1 MKLIGLTGA
10 IGSGKSSVSALFE
23 RKGAIIIDGDG
34 IAKQL
39 QQKGS
44 TTLQKMVDEFGDIL
58 LESGE
63 LDRAKVAKLVF
74 GDAEMLK
81 RLNAIMHPA
90 IGIEILRQIELNMT
104 TDNVVVLDMPLL
116 VENPRDGMS
125 GLVVVDVDP
134 EVAIA
139 RLVQFRN
146 MNEED
151 ARRRMASQ
159 ASREDRLKVAD
170 RIIDNSGR
178 SWKVLVRKLMTF
190 GIGSPRCQMHNRV
203 QAHSRKRVHS
213 DSR

>member
-10 IGSGKSSVSALFE
+10 IGSGKSSVSALFA

-39 QQKGS
+39 QRKGS
-44 TTLQKMVDEFGDIL
+44 PILQKMVDEFGDIL
-58 LESGE
+58 LETGE
-63 LDRAKVAKLVF
+63 LDRAKVANLVF

-90 IGIEILRQIELNMT
+90 IGIEILRQIELNMA

-116 VENPRDGMS
+116 VENPRDGLS

-134 EVAIA
+134 EVAIS

-159 ASREDRLKVAD
+159 ASREDRLQVAD
-170 RIIDNSGR
+170 RVVDNNGE
-178 SWKVLVRKLMTF
+178 
-190 GIGSPRCQMHNRV
+190 P
-203 QAHSRKRVHS
+203 
-213 DSR
+213 DSLGAQVDEVWDWFATLPNAQQGAGALTQKSK

>member
-44 TTLQKMVDEFGDIL
+44 TTLQRMVDEFGDIL

-170 RIIDNSGR
+170 RIIDNSR
-178 SWKVLVRKLMTF
+178 DPESL
-190 GIGSPRCQMHNRV
+190 GSQVDDVWDWFATLPNAQ
-203 QAHSRKRVHS
+203 QGAGALTQKST
-213 DSR
+213 

>member
-39 QQKGS
+39 QQQGS
-44 TTLQKMVDEFGDIL
+44 PTLQKMVDEFGDIL
-58 LESGE
+58 LDSGE
-63 LDRAKVAKLVF
+63 LDRAKVAKIVF

-90 IGIEILRQIELNMT
+90 IGVEILRQIELNIA

-134 EVAIA
+134 EVAIS

-170 RIIDNSGR
+170 RIIDNSG
-178 SWKVLVRKLMTF
+178 SPEDL
-190 GIGSPRCQMHNRV
+190 GSQVDDVWDWFATLPNAQRGAGALSQK
-203 QAHSRKRVHS
+203 SK
-213 DSR
+213 

>member
-10 IGSGKSSVSALFE
+10 IGSGKSSVSALFA

-58 LESGE
+58 LETGE
-63 LDRAKVAKLVF
+63 LDRAKVAQLVF
-74 GDAEMLK
+74 GDADLLK

-90 IGIEILRQIELNMT
+90 ISAEILGQIEANMA

-116 VENPRDGMS
+116 VENPREGMS

-134 EVAIA
+134 EVAIS

-146 MNEED
+146 MNEDD

-170 RIIDNSGR
+170 RVIDNSG
-178 SWKVLVRKLMTF
+178 SPDALDAQVDEVWDWFATLPNAQP
-190 GIGSPRCQMHNRV
+190 GAGSLAQK
-203 QAHSRKRVHS
+203 SK
-213 DSR
+213 

>member
-10 IGSGKSSVSALFE
+10 IGSGKSSVSALLA

-44 TTLQKMVDEFGDIL
+44 ATLQKMVDEFGDIL
-58 LESGE
+58 LDTGE
-63 LDRAKVAKLVF
+63 LDRAKVAHLVF
-74 GDAEMLK
+74 GDADLLK

-90 IGIEILRQIELNMT
+90 ISAEILRQIEMNMA

-116 VENPRDGMS
+116 VENPREGMS

-134 EVAIA
+134 EVAIS
-139 RLVQFRN
+139 RLVQFRH
-146 MNEED
+146 MNEDD

-170 RIIDNSGR
+170 RVIDNSG
-178 SWKVLVRKLMTF
+178 SPDALDAQVDEVWDWFATLPNAQP
-190 GIGSPRCQMHNRV
+190 GAGSLAQK
-203 QAHSRKRVHS
+203 SK
-213 DSR
+213 

>member
-10 IGSGKSSVSALFE
+10 IGSGKSSVSALFA

-44 TTLQKMVDEFGDIL
+44 ATLQKMVDEFGDIL

-63 LDRAKVAKLVF
+63 LDRAKVANLVF

-90 IGIEILRQIELNMT
+90 IGFEILRQIEANMT

-134 EVAIA
+134 EIAIS

-151 ARRRMASQ
+151 ARRRMAIQ
-159 ASREDRLKVAD
+159 ASREERLIVAD
-170 RIIDNSGR
+170 RVIDNSG
-178 SWKVLVRKLMTF
+178 
-190 GIGSPRCQMHNRV
+190 SPD
-203 QAHSRKRVHS
+203 AL
-213 DSR
+213 DSQVDEVWDWFATLPNAQQGAGALTQKSK

>member
-116 VENPRDGMS
+116 VENPRDGLS

-170 RIIDNSGR
+170 RIIDNSGNPE
-178 SWKVLVRKLMTF
+178 SL
-190 GIGSPRCQMHNRV
+190 GSQVDDVWDWFATLPNAQ
-203 QAHSRKRVHS
+203 QGAGALTQKST
-213 DSR
+213 

>member
-90 IGIEILRQIELNMT
+90 IGIEILRQIESNMT

-170 RIIDNSGR
+170 RIIDNSGNPE
-178 SWKVLVRKLMTF
+178 SL
-190 GIGSPRCQMHNRV
+190 GSQVDDVWDWFATLPNAQ
-203 QAHSRKRVHS
+203 QGAGALTQKST
-213 DSR
+213 

>member
-10 IGSGKSSVSALFE
+10 IGSGKSSVSALFA

-34 IAKQL
+34 IAKQS

-44 TTLQKMVDEFGDIL
+44 ATLQKMVDEFGDIL
-58 LESGE
+58 LETGE
-63 LDRAKVAKLVF
+63 LDRAKVAQLVF
-74 GDAEMLK
+74 GDADLLK

-90 IGIEILRQIELNMT
+90 ISAEILRQIEANT
-104 TDNVVVLDMPLL
+104 ATDNVVVLDMPLL
-116 VENPRDGMS
+116 VENPREGMS

-134 EVAIA
+134 EVAIS

-146 MNEED
+146 MNEDD

-170 RIIDNSGR
+170 RVIDNSG
-178 SWKVLVRKLMTF
+178 SPDALDAQVDEVWDWFATLPNAQP
-190 GIGSPRCQMHNRV
+190 GAGSLAQK
-203 QAHSRKRVHS
+203 SK
-213 DSR
+213 

>member
-1 MKLIGLTGA
+1 
-10 IGSGKSSVSALFE
+10 VSALFA

-44 TTLQKMVDEFGDIL
+44 ATLQKMVDEFGDIL
-58 LESGE
+58 LETGE
-63 LDRAKVAKLVF
+63 LDRAKVAQLVF
-74 GDAEMLK
+74 GDADLLK

-90 IGIEILRQIELNMT
+90 ISAEILRQIEANT
-104 TDNVVVLDMPLL
+104 ATENVVVLDMPLL
-116 VENPRDGMS
+116 VENPREGMS

-134 EVAIA
+134 EVAIS

-146 MNEED
+146 MNEDD

-170 RIIDNSGR
+170 RVIDNSG
-178 SWKVLVRKLMTF
+178 SPDALDAQVDEVWDWFATLPNAQP
-190 GIGSPRCQMHNRV
+190 GAGSLAQK
-203 QAHSRKRVHS
+203 SK
-213 DSR
+213 

>member
-39 QQKGS
+39 QQQGS
-44 TTLQKMVDEFGDIL
+44 PTLQKMVDEFGDIL
-58 LESGE
+58 LDSGE

-90 IGIEILRQIELNMT
+90 IGVEILRQIELNIA

-134 EVAIA
+134 EVAIS

-170 RIIDNSGR
+170 RIIDNNG
-178 SWKVLVRKLMTF
+178 KPEDL
-190 GIGSPRCQMHNRV
+190 GSQVDDVWDWFATLPNAQ
-203 QAHSRKRVHS
+203 QGAGALSQKS
-213 DSR
+213 K

>member
-10 IGSGKSSVSALFE
+10 IGSGKSSVSALFA

-44 TTLQKMVDEFGDIL
+44 ATLQKMVDEFGDIL
-58 LESGE
+58 LENGE
-63 LDRAKVAKLVF
+63 LDRAKVAQLVF
-74 GDAEMLK
+74 GDADLLK

-90 IGIEILRQIELNMT
+90 ISAEILRQIEANLT

-116 VENPRDGMS
+116 VENPREGLS

-134 EVAIA
+134 EVAIT

-146 MNEED
+146 MNEDD
-151 ARRRMASQ
+151 AQRRMASQ

-170 RIIDNSGR
+170 RVIDNSG
-178 SWKVLVRKLMTF
+178 SPDALDAQVDEVWDWFATLPNAQP
-190 GIGSPRCQMHNRV
+190 GAGSLAQK
-203 QAHSRKRVHS
+203 SK
-213 DSR
+213 

>member
-10 IGSGKSSVSALFE
+10 IGSGKSSVSALFA

-58 LESGE
+58 LETGE
-63 LDRAKVAKLVF
+63 LDRAKVAQLVF
-74 GDAEMLK
+74 GDADLLK

-90 IGIEILRQIELNMT
+90 ISAEILRQIETNT
-104 TDNVVVLDMPLL
+104 ATDNVVVLDMPLL
-116 VENPRDGMS
+116 VENPREGMS

-134 EVAIA
+134 EVAIS

-146 MNEED
+146 MNEDD

-170 RIIDNSGR
+170 RVIDNSG
-178 SWKVLVRKLMTF
+178 SPDALDAQVDEVWDWFATLPNAQP
-190 GIGSPRCQMHNRV
+190 GAGSLAQK
-203 QAHSRKRVHS
+203 SK
-213 DSR
+213 

>member
-39 QQKGS
+39 QQQGS
-44 TTLQKMVDEFGDIL
+44 PTLQKLVDEFGDIL
-58 LESGE
+58 LDSGE

-74 GDAEMLK
+74 GDSEMLK

-90 IGIEILRQIELNMT
+90 IGVEILRQIELNIA

-134 EVAIA
+134 EVAIS

-146 MNEED
+146 MNEGD
-151 ARRRMASQ
+151 AKRRMASQ

-170 RIIDNSGR
+170 RIIDNSG
-178 SWKVLVRKLMTF
+178 SPEDL
-190 GIGSPRCQMHNRV
+190 GSQVDDVWDWFATLPNAQ
-203 QAHSRKRVHS
+203 QGAGALSQKS
-213 DSR
+213 K

>member
-10 IGSGKSSVSALFE
+10 IGSGKSSVSALFA

-44 TTLQKMVDEFGDIL
+44 ATLQKMVDEFGDIL
-58 LESGE
+58 LDTGE
-63 LDRAKVAKLVF
+63 LDRAKVAQLVF
-74 GDAEMLK
+74 GDADLLK

-90 IGIEILRQIELNMT
+90 ISAEILRQIEANT
-104 TDNVVVLDMPLL
+104 ETDNVVVLDMPLL
-116 VENPRDGMS
+116 VENPREGMS

-134 EVAIA
+134 EVAIS
-139 RLVQFRN
+139 RLVQYRN
-146 MNEED
+146 MNEDD

-170 RIIDNSGR
+170 RVIDNSG
-178 SWKVLVRKLMTF
+178 SPDALNAQVDEVWDWFATLPNAQP
-190 GIGSPRCQMHNRV
+190 GAGSLAQK
-203 QAHSRKRVHS
+203 SK
-213 DSR
+213 

>member
-39 QQKGS
+39 QQQGS
-44 TTLQKMVDEFGDIL
+44 PTLQKLVDEFGDIL
-58 LESGE
+58 LDSGE
-63 LDRAKVAKLVF
+63 LDRAKVAQLVF

-90 IGIEILRQIELNMT
+90 IGVEILRQIELNIA

-125 GLVVVDVDP
+125 GLVFVDVDP
-134 EVAIA
+134 EVAIS

-170 RIIDNSGR
+170 RIIDNSG
-178 SWKVLVRKLMTF
+178 SPEDL
-190 GIGSPRCQMHNRV
+190 GSQVDDVWDWFATLPNAQ
-203 QAHSRKRVHS
+203 QGAGALSQKS
-213 DSR
+213 K

>member
-10 IGSGKSSVSALFE
+10 IGSGKSSVSALFA

-58 LESGE
+58 LETGE
-63 LDRAKVAKLVF
+63 LDRAKVAQLVF
-74 GDAEMLK
+74 GDADLLK

-90 IGIEILRQIELNMT
+90 ISAEILGQIEANMA

-116 VENPRDGMS
+116 VENPREGMS

-134 EVAIA
+134 EVAIS

-146 MNEED
+146 MNEND

-170 RIIDNSGR
+170 RVIDNSG
-178 SWKVLVRKLMTF
+178 SPDALDAQVDEVWDWFATLPNAQP
-190 GIGSPRCQMHNRV
+190 GAGSLAQK
-203 QAHSRKRVHS
+203 SK
-213 DSR
+213 

>member
-10 IGSGKSSVSALFE
+10 IGSGKSSVSALFA

-44 TTLQKMVDEFGDIL
+44 ATLQKMVDEFGDIL
-58 LESGE
+58 LETGE
-63 LDRAKVAKLVF
+63 LDRAKVAQLVF
-74 GDAEMLK
+74 GDADLLK

-90 IGIEILRQIELNMT
+90 ISAEILRQIEANT
-104 TDNVVVLDMPLL
+104 ATDNVVVLDMPLL
-116 VENPRDGMS
+116 VENPREGMS
-125 GLVVVDVDP
+125 GLVIVDVDP
-134 EVAIA
+134 EVAIS

-146 MNEED
+146 MNEDD

-170 RIIDNSGR
+170 RVIDNSG
-178 SWKVLVRKLMTF
+178 SPDALDAQVDEVWDWFATLPNAQP
-190 GIGSPRCQMHNRV
+190 GAGSLAQK
-203 QAHSRKRVHS
+203 SK
-213 DSR
+213 

>member
-44 TTLQKMVDEFGDIL
+44 TTLQRMVDEFGDIL

-116 VENPRDGMS
+116 VENPRDGLS

-159 ASREDRLKVAD
+159 ASREDRLKFAD
-170 RIIDNSGR
+170 RIIDNSR
-178 SWKVLVRKLMTF
+178 DPESL
-190 GIGSPRCQMHNRV
+190 GSQVDDVWDWFATLPNAQ
-203 QAHSRKRVHS
+203 QGAGALTQKST
-213 DSR
+213 

>member
-74 GDAEMLK
+74 GDADMLK

-90 IGIEILRQIELNMT
+90 IGIEILRQIESNMT

-170 RIIDNSGR
+170 RIIDNSGNPE
-178 SWKVLVRKLMTF
+178 SL
-190 GIGSPRCQMHNRV
+190 GSQVDDVWDWFATLPNAQ
-203 QAHSRKRVHS
+203 QGAGALTQKSR
-213 DSR
+213 

>member
-10 IGSGKSSVSALFE
+10 IGSGKSSVSALFA

-44 TTLQKMVDEFGDIL
+44 ATLQKMVDEFGDIL
-58 LESGE
+58 LDTGE
-63 LDRAKVAKLVF
+63 LDRAKVAQLVF
-74 GDAEMLK
+74 GDADLLK

-90 IGIEILRQIELNMT
+90 ISAEILRQIEMNMA

-116 VENPRDGMS
+116 VENPREGMS

-134 EVAIA
+134 EVAIS
-139 RLVQFRN
+139 RLVQFRH
-146 MNEED
+146 MNEDD

-170 RIIDNSGR
+170 RVIDNSG
-178 SWKVLVRKLMTF
+178 SPDELDAQVDEVWGWFATLPNAQP
-190 GIGSPRCQMHNRV
+190 GAGSLAQK
-203 QAHSRKRVHS
+203 SK
-213 DSR
+213 

>member
-116 VENPRDGMS
+116 VENPRDGLS

-170 RIIDNSGR
+170 RIIDNSGD
-178 SWKVLVRKLMTF
+178 L
-190 GIGSPRCQMHNRV
+190 GSLGSQVDDVWDWFATLPNAQ
-203 QAHSRKRVHS
+203 QGAGALTQKST
-213 DSR
+213 

>member
-104 TDNVVVLDMPLL
+104 TENVVVLDMPLL

-170 RIIDNSGR
+170 RIIDNSGD
-178 SWKVLVRKLMTF
+178 L
-190 GIGSPRCQMHNRV
+190 GSLGSQVDDVWDWFATLPNAQ
-203 QAHSRKRVHS
+203 QGAGALTQKST
-213 DSR
+213 

>member
-90 IGIEILRQIELNMT
+90 IGVEILRQIELNMT

-170 RIIDNSGR
+170 RIIDNSGD
-178 SWKVLVRKLMTF
+178 L
-190 GIGSPRCQMHNRV
+190 GSLGSQVDDVWDWFATLPNAQ
-203 QAHSRKRVHS
+203 QGAGALTQKSR
-213 DSR
+213 

>member
-10 IGSGKSSVSALFE
+10 IGSGKSSVSALFA

-44 TTLQKMVDEFGDIL
+44 ATLQKMVDEFGDIL
-58 LESGE
+58 LDTGE
-63 LDRAKVAKLVF
+63 LDRAKVAQLVF
-74 GDAEMLK
+74 GDADLLK

-90 IGIEILRQIELNMT
+90 ISAEILRQIEMNMA

-116 VENPRDGMS
+116 VENPREGMS

-134 EVAIA
+134 EVAIS

-146 MNEED
+146 MNEDD

-170 RIIDNSGR
+170 RVIDNSGNPDALDAQVDEV
-178 SWKVLVRKLMTF
+178 WDWFATLPNAQP
-190 GIGSPRCQMHNRV
+190 GAGSLAQK
-203 QAHSRKRVHS
+203 SK
-213 DSR
+213 

>member
-44 TTLQKMVDEFGDIL
+44 PTLQKMVDEFGDIL

-74 GDAEMLK
+74 GDADMLK

-90 IGIEILRQIELNMT
+90 IGVEILRQIESNMT
-104 TDNVVVLDMPLL
+104 TDNIVVLDMPLL
-116 VENPRDGMS
+116 VENPRDGLS
-125 GLVVVDVDP
+125 GLVVVDVDS
-134 EVAIA
+134 EVAIS

-170 RIIDNSGR
+170 RVIDNGGEPES
-178 SWKVLVRKLMTF
+178 L
-190 GIGSPRCQMHNRV
+190 GSQVDDVWDWFATLPNAQ
-203 QAHSRKRVHS
+203 QGAGALTQKSK
-213 DSR
+213 

>member
-10 IGSGKSSVSALFE
+10 IGSGKSSVSALFA

-44 TTLQKMVDEFGDIL
+44 ATLQKMVDEFGDIL
-58 LESGE
+58 LETGE
-63 LDRAKVAKLVF
+63 LDRAKVAQLVF
-74 GDAEMLK
+74 GDADLLM

-90 IGIEILRQIELNMT
+90 ISAEILRQIEANT
-104 TDNVVVLDMPLL
+104 ATDNVVVLDMPLL
-116 VENPRDGMS
+116 VENPREGMS

-134 EVAIA
+134 EVAIS

-146 MNEED
+146 MNEDD

-170 RIIDNSGR
+170 RVIDNSG
-178 SWKVLVRKLMTF
+178 SPDALDAQVDEVWDWFATLPNAQP
-190 GIGSPRCQMHNRV
+190 GAGSLAQK
-203 QAHSRKRVHS
+203 SK
-213 DSR
+213 

>member
-10 IGSGKSSVSALFE
+10 IGSGKSSVSALFA

-44 TTLQKMVDEFGDIL
+44 ATLQKMVDEFGDIL
-58 LESGE
+58 LETGE
-63 LDRAKVAKLVF
+63 LDRAKVAQLVF
-74 GDAEMLK
+74 GDADLLK

-90 IGIEILRQIELNMT
+90 ISAEILRQIEANT
-104 TDNVVVLDMPLL
+104 ATDNVVVLDMPVL
-116 VENPRDGMS
+116 VENPREGMS

-134 EVAIA
+134 EVAIS

-146 MNEED
+146 MNEDD

-170 RIIDNSGR
+170 RVIDNSG
-178 SWKVLVRKLMTF
+178 SPDALDAQVDEVWDWFATLPNAQP
-190 GIGSPRCQMHNRV
+190 GAGSLAQK
-203 QAHSRKRVHS
+203 SK
-213 DSR
+213 

>member
-23 RKGAIIIDGDG
+23 RKGAFIIDGDG

-39 QQKGS
+39 QQQGS
-44 TTLQKMVDEFGDIL
+44 PTLQKLVDEFGDIL
-58 LESGE
+58 LDSGE

-90 IGIEILRQIELNMT
+90 IGVEILRQIELNIA

-134 EVAIA
+134 EVAIS

-170 RIIDNSGR
+170 RIIDNSG
-178 SWKVLVRKLMTF
+178 SPEDL
-190 GIGSPRCQMHNRV
+190 GSQVDDVWDWFATLPNAQ
-203 QAHSRKRVHS
+203 QGAGALSQKS
-213 DSR
+213 E

>member
-44 TTLQKMVDEFGDIL
+44 TTLQRMVDEFGDIL

-170 RIIDNSGR
+170 RIIDNSGNPE
-178 SWKVLVRKLMTF
+178 SL
-190 GIGSPRCQMHNRV
+190 GSQVDDVWDWFATLPNAQ
-203 QAHSRKRVHS
+203 QGAGALTQKST
-213 DSR
+213 